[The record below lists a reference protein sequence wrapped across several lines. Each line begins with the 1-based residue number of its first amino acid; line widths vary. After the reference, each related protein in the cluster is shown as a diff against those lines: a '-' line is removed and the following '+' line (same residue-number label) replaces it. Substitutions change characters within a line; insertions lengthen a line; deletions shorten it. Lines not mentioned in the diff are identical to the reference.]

1 MKLTKSKSFKAFA
14 DPAWTNNP
22 INVQMLGICSAL
34 AVTIQLRTAFVMT
47 LAMIFV
53 ITGASLIVSIMR
65 KIIPNNIRIIAE
77 LGIIAALVILTDEFL
92 RAYYFEISRLLSI
105 FVGLIITNCIILG
118 RTEGFAMSNR
128 PHLAVMDGLGNGA
141 GYGSVLLSVAFLRE
155 LLGSG
160 EIFGTPVIPQAFYT
174 AGYENMGFML
184 LAPAA
189 FIIIGLMAWLQKYLA
204 GTGDQDR

>member
-1 MKLTKSKSFKAFA
+1 MKLTRTKTFKAFA
-14 DPAWTNNP
+14 EPAWSNNP
-22 INVQMLGICSAL
+22 INMQMLGICSAL
-34 AVTIQLRTAFVMT
+34 AVTIQLKTAFVMT

-53 ITGASLIVSIMR
+53 ITGASLIISLMR
-65 KIIPNNIRIIAE
+65 KIIPGNIRIIVE
-77 LGIIAALVILTDEFL
+77 LGVIASLVILTDEFL
-92 RAYYFEISRLLSI
+92 RAYYYEISRLLSV

-118 RTEGFAMSNR
+118 RTEGFAMSNP

-160 EIFGTPVIPQAFYT
+160 SIFGYFVIPQSFYD

-189 FIIIGLMAWLQKYLA
+189 FIIIGLMAWLQKYIA
-204 GTGDQDR
+204 GTGEDDR

>member
-34 AVTIQLRTAFVMT
+34 AVTIQLRTALVMT
-47 LAMIFV
+47 LAMLFV
-53 ITGASLIVSIMR
+53 IAGSSLIVSILR
-65 KIIPNNIRIIAE
+65 KIIPNNIRIIVE
-77 LGIIAALVILTDEFL
+77 LGVIASLVILTDEFL

-141 GYGSVLLSVAFLRE
+141 GYGSILLSVAFLRE
-155 LLGSG
+155 LFGSG
-160 EIFGTPVIPQAFYT
+160 EIFGTPVIPEAFYN
-174 AGYENMGFML
+174 AGYENMGIML

-204 GTGDQDR
+204 GTGEQDR

>member
-1 MKLTKSKSFKAFA
+1 MKLMRSKPFKAFA
-14 DPAWTNNP
+14 GPAWTNNP

-34 AVTIQLRTAFVMT
+34 AVTIQLRTALVMT

-53 ITGASLIVSIMR
+53 IGGSSIIISLMR
-65 KIIPNNIRIIAE
+65 KIIPNNIRIIVQ
-77 LGIIAALVILTDEFL
+77 LGIIASLVILTDEFL

-118 RTEGFAMSNR
+118 RTEGFSMSN
-128 PHLAVMDGLGNGA
+128 PPGLSFMDAIGNGA

-155 LLGSG
+155 FFGSG
-160 EIFGTPVIPQAFYT
+160 EIFGNPVIPQAFYD

-189 FIIIGLMAWLQKYLA
+189 FIIIGLMAWLQKVLA